1 MLALKQSI
9 EKQGLISPI
18 IVRMI
23 DNNKYQIL
31 SGHKRYTAC
40 QQLYFKTIDAVVID
54 VADDDIAFDILC
66 QANIQRKE
74 PKPSELSEMFNT
86 YLNMRKEQ
94 AFSREKTIKD
104 ICDMFNISKKSMYR
118 YANIARL
125 HPGFASLI
133 DNKAINIRFIETL
146 LKLNDEQQKAIIDYY
161 NRNDK
166 LSAKVLN
173 FVISYMLTNGSTDV
187 YRAVLFADQERENH
201 TKENSIYDIL
211 RNKNAKYADF
221 TDEQFNEI
229 ILAVFDKIEN
239 DRNSFKAV

>member
-1 MLALKQSI
+1 
-9 EKQGLISPI
+9 
-18 IVRMI
+18 
-23 DNNKYQIL
+23 
-31 SGHKRYTAC
+31 
-40 QQLYFKTIDAVVID
+40 
-54 VADDDIAFDILC
+54 
-66 QANIQRKE
+66 
-74 PKPSELSEMFNT
+74 
-86 YLNMRKEQ
+86 MRKEQ